1 MFTSWMGLIASLCLG
16 GFQVESALW
25 MANKEKKFDLVE
37 AFKFG
42 FREPFNINNPM
53 PHLFK
58 DKEYDESYQYTFK
71 DFLMALS
78 SGSWGDRYKIFS
90 RGYTLDVQ
98 FPTWA
103 PQWFVALATKL
114 FSIVP
119 KTPGVVRKFNAVIA
133 ASWPALL
140 YDYTKIMSI
149 MSIGTYIVSMNKTL
163 NQLYNR
169 VVDVATCFNAIKNI
183 NNLIEKSPAIA
194 HNNYMIMEYDDR
206 ISECLNKLA
215 APRFA
220 QKGSYLYSRGNVL
233 SMHKEIKGVKR
244 SLVPLL
250 QSVAF
255 LDAFCSIAQL
265 YKESQSQPVKFSFP
279 EFVPSQKPFFS
290 YTDAWLPLL
299 SYNEAVT
306 NDLCLGRDGG
316 CPGKIV
322 IVGPNGG
329 GKSTLLKTYGI
340 AVILAQS
347 WLIIP
352 ASHGSQT
359 LFAQIKTAL
368 DTREDSKNKLSLG
381 MAVMKKM
388 NELFVA
394 MQKSD
399 GQKKKMLVLIDEP
412 YKGFVDDEA
421 ADRIYEFGKNIT
433 EFSNVLLAMA
443 THTKKPIMLEVDTNG
458 IFGNYHVKID
468 ELSIGVFKRLFKIE
482 KGPSMWWFEDSSKRR
497 RFTDWLNT
505 ELAVYD

>member
-1 MFTSWMGLIASLCLG
+1 
-16 GFQVESALW
+16 
-25 MANKEKKFDLVE
+25 
-37 AFKFG
+37 
-42 FREPFNINNPM
+42 
-53 PHLFK
+53 
-58 DKEYDESYQYTFK
+58 
-71 DFLMALS
+71 
-78 SGSWGDRYKIFS
+78 
-90 RGYTLDVQ
+90 
-98 FPTWA
+98 
-103 PQWFVALATKL
+103 
-114 FSIVP
+114 
-119 KTPGVVRKFNAVIA
+119 
-133 ASWPALL
+133 
-140 YDYTKIMSI
+140 MSI
-149 MSIGTYIVSMNKTL
+149 MSIGTYIVSMNQTL
-163 NQLYNR
+163 NQLYYR

-194 HNNYMIMEYDDR
+194 HNNYTVMEYDDR
-206 ISECLNKLA
+206 IKEFLNKLA
-215 APRFA
+215 APRFS
-220 QKGSYLYSRGNVL
+220 QKKSYLYSRGNVL
-233 SMHKEIKGVKR
+233 SMHKEIKDIKR

-265 YKESQSQPVKFSFP
+265 YKESQEQPVKFSFP

-290 YTDAWLPLL
+290 YTDVWLPLL
-299 SYNEAVT
+299 PYNEAVT
-306 NDLCLGRDGG
+306 NDLCLGRDSG

-340 AVILAQS
+340 AVVLAQS

-352 ASHGSQT
+352 ALHGSQT

-368 DTREDSKNKLSLG
+368 DTREDAENKLSLG

-468 ELSIGVFKRLFKIE
+468 ELSFGVFKRLFKIE

-505 ELAVYD
+505 ELVVSD